1 MISNPCNWFINGDE
15 TESFTYEGGTKLYHF
30 SPYDNGLSSSM
41 ECNIIFLANDE
52 KHALDVLKRMLK
64 FRLAIDEKYKSSC
77 GNPGDAN
84 EYLKAIE
91 AGLAKVSL
99 APVNQFYRVGWAEN
113 DTILYLDIH

>member
-1 MISNPCNWFINGDE
+1 MISNPCTWFINGGE

-30 SPYDNGLSSSM
+30 SPYDNGLSSIM

-64 FRLAIDEKYKSSC
+64 FRLTINEKYKSSNSRNSEC
-77 GNPGDAN
+77 AN

-91 AGLAKVSL
+91 GGRAKVSL
-99 APVNQFYRVGWAEN
+99 APVNQFYQVGWAEN
-113 DTILYLDIH
+113 DTIL